1 MRAGQICYREEDLA
15 SDADVAFEVETRG
28 GSECLFVFAHRHDHE
43 TLVLTQTR
51 TGGDEVTTDNVLLEA
66 FERIDLT
73 VDSSIVEDLRRFLEG
88 SSRHKALRL
97 QSGAGDPLEDLTSR
111 RGLSFADLYGTQVTT
126 LQLAVLITQLAERDD
141 LPWAEGLGVASVD
154 DDDLTPEAVVLIHD
168 LKLIDD
174 LLLEEERIPWIEDLY
189 LAHHPAGG
197 RRPGLR

>member
-1 MRAGQICYREEDLA
+1 MQVVKRWSCAMVSLSLHTPHKRRHKKAPPAGAWLVRAGQICYREEDLA

-88 SSRHKALRL
+88 SS
-97 QSGAGDPLEDLTSR
+97 
-111 RGLSFADLYGTQVTT
+111 
-126 LQLAVLITQLAERDD
+126 
-141 LPWAEGLGVASVD
+141 
-154 DDDLTPEAVVLIHD
+154 
-168 LKLIDD
+168 
-174 LLLEEERIPWIEDLY
+174 
-189 LAHHPAGG
+189 
-197 RRPGLR
+197 